1 MPRKDLKNRTP
12 VGSAM
17 DNKIYYEMKAYSEK
31 TGIPISKIL
40 DKGVIAIIKNN
51 NPDINTLPN
60 A

>member
-17 DNKIYYEMKAYSEK
+17 DNKIYYEK

-40 DKGVIAIIKNN
+40 DRAMSMYLESTKK
-51 NPDINTLPN
+51 L
-60 A
+60 